1 MAFSLFTYSTNRVS
15 TSPLFEDYIF
25 FFFSHS
31 RKRTV
36 AFRRGVK
43 ARESSAR
50 CGGSFALVLA
60 DFATDAWKVDLTVVF
75 QRNFYFY
82 SYFFL
87 CLYYRKETK
96 ESGELIQSQNFRSR
110 RNDYMR

>member
-60 DFATDAWKVDLTVVF
+60 DFATDVGKLIWIDWYFKEIFIFILIF
-75 QRNFYFY
+75 FYV
-82 SYFFL
+82 
-87 CLYYRKETK
+87 CIIERRRK
-96 ESGELIQSQNFRSR
+96 SR
-110 RNDYMR
+110 AN

>member
-60 DFATDAWKVDLTVVF
+60 DFATDVGKLIWIDGGISKKFLF
-75 QRNFYFY
+75 LFL
-82 SYFFL
+82 FFFMFVL
-87 CLYYRKETK
+87 SKGDERVGRIDSVTK
-96 ESGELIQSQNFRSR
+96 FPFTTE
-110 RNDYMR
+110 